1 MTEEAARLQE
11 LVLLLIRAGVLV
23 LLWLFVLYA
32 ARAIRRD
39 LFVTRTRAP
48 GARPTPAA
56 PARRPAKPQRKGLP
70 RKLVVT
76 AGPLAGTTL
85 PLGDGPLTIGRADGS
100 TLVLTDNYASTHH
113 ARLVPR
119 DGQWYVEDLGSTN
132 GTYLDRQ
139 RITQPVPVPPGVPIR
154 IGKTALELRR

>member
-1 MTEEAARLQE
+1 MTGQAGRLQE
-11 LVLLLIRAGVLV
+11 LILLLLRTGVLV

-39 LFVTRTRAP
+39 LFAGRPVTGP
-48 GARPTPAA
+48 GRGTPVGG
-56 PARRPAKPQRKGLP
+56 RPAKAPKVKGQP

-76 AGPLAGTTL
+76 AGPLAGTNVTL
-85 PLGDGPLTIGRADGS
+85 GTEAVNIGRAEDS
-100 TLVLTDNYASTHH
+100 TLVLDDNYASTRH
-113 ARLVPR
+113 ARLLLR

-132 GTYLDRQ
+132 GTYLDRT
-139 RITQPVPVPPGVPIR
+139 RVTAPMVVPVGVPIR